1 MPRSRPPKTTLSSQ
15 LASATAYGFVVLL
28 VILVIISAALLFQAA
43 WRGDSSTFPT
53 FPDDKPPSTKPCVLA
68 AVVKPTTD
76 LLPWAVCQVRK
87 EADDSNFH
95 YGYGREDITYPHPDP
110 VGGTDKVLKILY
122 PKNSI
127 NPRSGRVGG
136 LGFHTKRLPEANEAY
151 IEYEVYFAQEFKWV
165 KGGKLPGLYGGRIE
179 CAGGY
184 RMVNPVSHHHPLPQP
199 PRFTPIPLTSLC
211 PSLMWRANSAGEAY
225 LYVPRSEQHSTLF
238 EYPPRTIA
246 DATYGISLGRGGFNF
261 RDGGWTR
268 VGIFVGLNDV
278 DAQNGVLKVW
288 IDDKEVVDFGKMV
301 YRTQDTVRIAGVMFD
316 TFFGGSKPGFEA
328 AEDSYTYF
336 KNLHIASAIPDRLI
350 DK

>member
-165 KGGKLPGLYGGRIE
+165 KGGNKALDCFSVR
-179 CAGGY
+179 
-184 RMVNPVSHHHPLPQP
+184 
-199 PRFTPIPLTSLC
+199 
-211 PSLMWRANSAGEAY
+211 LMWRANSAGEAY

-316 TFFGGSKPGFEA
+316 TFFGKWMALKVEIGCGSKPGFEA